1 MTQAVLSHEDTLT
14 GTITREP
21 PTPPPASPEV
31 SHRAHYARPRVSHR
45 ANMVKVILGVA
56 IWSLPMLRPAGP
68 GNTAPADLFLG
79 LAILVTALWFASRR
93 HVMRFP
99 YMFPVGLSI
108 LAGAIASTV
117 AYSHAYVSVGGG
129 LVSLIQDAFLLA
141 WCIGIAN
148 AGRDPALLRSM
159 ARAWAISATCWATLM
174 IIGVFGHISILSG
187 QDLRTGIR
195 AAFTLGDANL
205 AANYFICSL
214 LVLRAMQ
221 YPQRRAIRWIC
232 CALIVTAIA
241 LTGSNGG
248 ALVLVITTLLGGIFG
263 MARRRGGGP
272 ALIAV
277 AALLSAVLAIA
288 PHVSVQSIVARA
300 QSSGQLLNN
309 SIGREAESSGSRST
323 ILSQT
328 EDLYFNFD
336 NLLGIGPGGTKG
348 AFQKHQFSYV
358 KMAHDDYAA
367 SLVERGVLGA
377 AALACLLVIVLARCR
392 RIAVRGLRPR
402 YARVFPRPELL
413 GAAAIAMCI
422 SGMFYQVL
430 HFRHLW
436 ALLGLVA
443 AVDLWGR
450 RDSQDSPA
458 DEPEA
463 DYRGV
468 QPVHS
473 HGLTSRRGIQAARL
487 GDLAGHPP
495 GDAGRASQPSVLSR
509 SALLSRALFERT
521 PLPPASLSPGSLPPI
536 YEHRQIIADGIGDH
550 PTLQFP
556 RLSDPDING
565 NSNDV
570 TVQFPRLSDPD
581 LNGNGNDVTVQFP
594 RLSDP
599 DLNGNGN
606 DVTVQFPRL
615 SDPDIAGN
623 GNGDQPTLQLPRLP
637 KPDLNGNGNGN
648 GDHATLQVPPQV
660 EPQHDRRPA
669 PAQGRLKRISG
680 RLTNLVPAV
689 LTANVAARVV
699 ALVSLTAATVL
710 VAHAG
715 GPKLLGELTLL
726 RVLPGLAGVLAGCGL
741 PSATPFFLA
750 GKGRDKPRLKTT
762 IVVLTLAG
770 SLAASVGWLVLSPL
784 IHRIFFQPW
793 HMGVVIA
800 AAVPVFTQ
808 LWVATGKSF
817 LQGEDDMRGANWA
830 IAAEEA
836 AFLPVYVALLPVMH
850 GTSLLMTALV
860 GADVL
865 VTVGIIMRLARRG
878 HLRRWGRFDLRQ
890 AREICGYGIRG
901 QVGGMLS
908 LVNLRLDVVI
918 LGALVGPGTLGV
930 YAVASKFAELLR
942 LPGLAITYVLYPR
955 MAARDHKEAAR
966 TVAALLPRALALT
979 ALAALPL
986 AVAVPLLPNV
996 YGASFSTAMIPAY
1009 ILLFGLVGEGAAGL
1023 VSAYLYAVG
1032 RPGANSLALG
1042 VSVVVTIVLDVLL
1055 IPRYHAVGAAT
1066 ASAVAYL
1073 TSSGAL
1079 VVCYFVVRKLA
1090 PRPRPDAVEVHSP

>member
-1 MTQAVLSHEDTLT
+1 MTQITLT
-14 GTITREP
+14 PEEAPDRTTAHRP
-21 PTPPPASPEV
+21 PAPPPDEPQV
-31 SHRAHYARPRVSHR
+31 SRRPSAARPQVSHR
-45 ANMVKVILGVA
+45 ANMVKVVMGLG

-93 HVMRFP
+93 QVMRFP

-108 LAGAIASTV
+108 LAGALASTV
-117 AYSHAYVSVGGG
+117 AYRHAYISVGGG
-129 LVSLIQDAFLLA
+129 LVSLLQDAFLLA

-148 AGRDPALLRSM
+148 VGRDPALLRSM

-174 IIGVFGHISILSG
+174 ILGYFGHITVLSG
-187 QDLRTGIR
+187 QDARTGIR

-214 LVLRAMQ
+214 LVLRATQ
-221 YPQRRAIRWIC
+221 FPRRRALRWTC
-232 CALIVTAIA
+232 CALLVTAIA

-248 ALVLVITTLLGGIFG
+248 VLVLIIATMLGGIFR
-263 MARRRGGGP
+263 MAQRRSGTAAVIAAT
-272 ALIAV
+272 ALIA
-277 AALLSAVLAIA
+277 AVLAIG
-288 PHVSVQSIVARA
+288 PHVSVQSIVAKA
-300 QSSGQLLNN
+300 QSSGQFLNN

-328 EDLYFNFD
+328 EELYLTWD

-348 AFQKHQFSYV
+348 AFLEHGFSYI

-367 SLVERGVLGA
+367 SLVERGVLGSV
-377 AALACLLVIVLARCR
+377 ALICLIVIVLARCR

-402 YARVFPRPELL
+402 YASIFPRPELL
-413 GAAAIAMCI
+413 GAAVIAMFT
-422 SGMFYQVL
+422 SAFFYQVL

-463 DYRGV
+463 DYRGM
-468 QPVHS
+468 QPVFG
-473 HGLTSRRGIQAARL
+473 HGLTGRRGTRAAALIGGPAERL
-487 GDLAGHPP
+487 EP
-495 GDAGRASQPSVLSR
+495 DATRASRSPGLSH
-509 SALLSRALFERT
+509 SASPSRALFDRT
-521 PLPPASLSPGSLPPI
+521 SLIPASLSPGSLPPV
-536 YEHRQIIADGIGDH
+536 YEHGQIAPDDDFA
-550 PTLQFP
+550 TMLFP
-556 RLSDPDING
+556 RLRELDAAADADG
-565 NSNDV
+565 DRKGDGGGD
-570 TVQFPRLSDPD
+570 TMMFPRLADAD
-581 LNGNGNDVTVQFP
+581 GDGDGGDTMMFP
-594 RLSDP
+594 RLADA
-599 DLNGNGN
+599 DGDG
-606 DVTVQFPRL
+606 DGGDTMMFPRL
-615 SDPDIAGN
+615 ADANGSGEHDPPA
-623 GNGDQPTLQLPRLP
+623 PQLPQLP
-637 KPDLNGNGNGN
+637 QLPE
-648 GDHATLQVPPQV
+648 PRPQV
-660 EPQHDRRPA
+660 QPAADRRPA
-669 PAQGRLKRISG
+669 PTEGRRKGIRGRI
-680 RLTNLVPAV
+680 TKLVPSV

-699 ALVSLTAATVL
+699 ALVSLSAATVL
-710 VAHAG
+710 VARAG

-741 PSATPFFLA
+741 PSAAPFFLA
-750 GKGRDKPRLKTT
+750 GKGRDKARLRTT

-770 SLAASVGWLVLSPL
+770 ALAASGGWLVLSPL
-784 IHRIFFQPW
+784 IHRLFFHSW

-800 AAVPVFTQ
+800 AAVPVFSQ

-836 AFLPVYVALLPVMH
+836 AFLPVYVALVPIMH

-860 GADVL
+860 AADVV
-865 VTVGIIMRLARRG
+865 VTAGIVVRLARQGYLRG
-878 HLRRWGRFDLRQ
+878 WGRFDLGQ
-890 AREICGYGIRG
+890 AREICAYGIRG

-918 LGALVGPGTLGV
+918 LGGMVGPGTLGV
-930 YAVASKFAELLR
+930 YAVASKYAELLR

-955 MAARDHKEAAR
+955 LTVRDAKDAARY
-966 TVAALLPRALALT
+966 VAALFPRALVLT
-979 ALAALPL
+979 VLAAIPL
-986 AVAVPLLPNV
+986 AAAVPLLPDV
-996 YGASFSTAMIPAY
+996 YGHAFASAVIPAY
-1009 ILLFGLVGEGAAGL
+1009 ILLFGLIGEGVAGL

-1032 RPGANSLALG
+1032 RPGANSLALT
-1042 VSVVVTIVLDVLL
+1042 VSVVVTIVGDVTL
-1055 IPRYHAVGAAT
+1055 IPHYHAVGAAV
-1066 ASAVAYL
+1066 ASAAAYL

-1079 VVCYFVVRKLA
+1079 LACYFAVRKLP
-1090 PRPRPDAVEVHSP
+1090 PRARPDAVEADTS

>member
-1 MTQAVLSHEDTLT
+1 MTQAVLTDEETPT
-14 GTITREP
+14 GTTTQEP
-21 PTPPPASPEV
+21 PTSPPASPGV
-31 SHRAHYARPRVSHR
+31 SHRGHSARPRVSHR
-45 ANMVKVILGVA
+45 VNMVKVIMGLG

-93 HVMRFP
+93 RVMRFP

-141 WCIGIAN
+141 WCIAVAN

-174 IIGVFGHISILSG
+174 IIGVFAHISILSG

-214 LVLRAMQ
+214 LVLRATQ
-221 YPQRRAIRWIC
+221 FPQRRAIRWIC
-232 CALIVTAIA
+232 CALLVTAIG

-248 ALVLVITTLLGGIFG
+248 ALVLIIATVLGAIFR
-263 MARRRGGGP
+263 MARRRGGAP
-272 ALIAV
+272 ALIAA
-277 AALLSAVLAIA
+277 AALLAAVLALA
-288 PHVSVQSIVARA
+288 PHVNVQSIVAKA
-300 QSSGQLLNN
+300 QSSSQLLNN

-328 EDLYFNFD
+328 EELYFNFD

-377 AALACLLVIVLARCR
+377 AALACLLLIVLARCR

-413 GAAAIAMCI
+413 GAAVIAMFI
-422 SGMFYQVL
+422 SGIFYQVL

-450 RDSQDSPA
+450 RDSQDSPT

-463 DYRGV
+463 DYRGL

-473 HGLTSRRGIQAARL
+473 HGLTARRGIRAARL
-487 GDLAGHPP
+487 GELAGHPP
-495 GDAGRASQPSVLSR
+495 GDADRASQPSVLSR
-509 SALLSRALFERT
+509 SASLSRALFERT

-536 YEHRQIIADGIGDH
+536 YEHRRIIADGSGDY
-550 PTLQFP
+550 PTLQFS
-556 RLSDPDING
+556 RLADPDIAGNG
-565 NSNDV
+565 HGDA
-570 TVQFPRLSDPD
+570 TIQFSALTEPDIAGNGHGDATIQFSALTELDIAGNGHGDATMQPPRLPE
-581 LNGNGNDVTVQFP
+581 
-594 RLSDP
+594 
-599 DLNGNGN
+599 
-606 DVTVQFPRL
+606 
-615 SDPDIAGN
+615 PDIAGN
-623 GNGDQPTLQLPRLP
+623 GNGDHPTLQPPR
-637 KPDLNGNGNGN
+637 
-648 GDHATLQVPPQV
+648 AV
-660 EPQHDRRPA
+660 EPADDRRA
-669 PAQGRLKRISG
+669 ALAEGGLKRIS
-680 RLTNLVPAV
+680 RRFTNLVPGV

-710 VAHAG
+710 VARAG

-741 PSATPFFLA
+741 PSAVPFFLA
-750 GKGRDKPRLKTT
+750 AKNRDKARLTTT
-762 IVVLTLAG
+762 IVLLTLAG
-770 SLAASVGWLVLSPL
+770 SLAASIGWLVLSPL
-784 IHRIFFQPW
+784 IHRVFFHPW
-793 HMGVVIA
+793 HMGVVLA

-836 AFLPVYVALLPVMH
+836 VFLPVYVGLMPILH

-860 GADVL
+860 AADVL
-865 VTVGIIMRLARRG
+865 VTAGIAVRLVQRG
-878 HLRRWGRFDLRQ
+878 HLRHWGRLDIPL
-890 AREICGYGIRG
+890 ARELCGYGLRG

-918 LGALVGPGTLGV
+918 LGALVGPATLGV

-955 MAARDHKEAAR
+955 LAACDPKEAAR
-966 TVAALLPRALALT
+966 IVVALLPRALVLT
-979 ALAALPL
+979 SLAALPL

-996 YGASFSTAMIPAY
+996 YGTAFSTAMIPAY

-1023 VSAYLYAVG
+1023 VSAYLYGVG

-1042 VSVVVTIVLDVLL
+1042 VSVVVTIVLDILL

-1066 ASAVAYL
+1066 ASAAAYL
-1073 TSSGAL
+1073 TSSAAL
-1079 VVCYFVVRKLA
+1079 VVCFFVVRKMA
-1090 PRPRPDAVEVHSP
+1090 PRPQPDVAKADSS